1 MSRYTRIEL
10 LVYVSFWLLITSF
23 AVVSSWNLGHV
34 HTLQAARHIF
44 GQVLLVLL
52 PLLSPERAFV
62 TEQFH
67 PFTPGSAMSLIA
79 FQSYLDS
86 KFLGK

>member
-23 AVVSSWNLGHV
+23 AVVSSWNLEQV

-44 GQVLLVLL
+44 G
-52 PLLSPERAFV
+52 
-62 TEQFH
+62 
-67 PFTPGSAMSLIA
+67 
-79 FQSYLDS
+79 
-86 KFLGK
+86 

>member
-23 AVVSSWNLGHV
+23 AVVSSWNLEQVRAQVIYHKSEEIREVSRNRILMENG
-34 HTLQAARHIF
+34 TLIPV
-44 GQVLLVLL
+44 GDIYK
-52 PLLSPERAFV
+52 E
-62 TEQFH
+62 
-67 PFTPGSAMSLIA
+67 A

>member
-23 AVVSSWNLGHV
+23 AVVSSWNLE
-34 HTLQAARHIF
+34 
-44 GQVLLVLL
+44 QVSELHLDV
-52 PLLSPERAFV
+52 
-62 TEQFH
+62 
-67 PFTPGSAMSLIA
+67 
-79 FQSYLDS
+79 DS

>member
-23 AVVSSWNLGHV
+23 AVGSSWNLERVSETASLRREISVGHIA
-34 HTLQAARHIF
+34 QY
-44 GQVLLVLL
+44 
-52 PLLSPERAFV
+52 E
-62 TEQFH
+62 E
-67 PFTPGSAMSLIA
+67 A

>member
-23 AVVSSWNLGHV
+23 AVVSSWNLECV
-34 HTLQAARHIF
+34 HKSYIINLKKIREVSRNRILMENGTLIPV
-44 GQVLLVLL
+44 GDIYK
-52 PLLSPERAFV
+52 E
-62 TEQFH
+62 
-67 PFTPGSAMSLIA
+67 A

>member
-1 MSRYTRIEL
+1 MSRYIRIEL

-23 AVVSSWNLGHV
+23 AVVSSWNLERV
-34 HTLQAARHIF
+34 HKSYIINLKKIREVSRNRILMENGTLIPV
-44 GQVLLVLL
+44 GDIYK
-52 PLLSPERAFV
+52 E
-62 TEQFH
+62 
-67 PFTPGSAMSLIA
+67 A

>member
-23 AVVSSWNLGHV
+23 AVVSSWSLEHV
-34 HTLQAARHIF
+34 R
-44 GQVLLVLL
+44 VK
-52 PLLSPERAFV
+52 E
-62 TEQFH
+62 
-67 PFTPGSAMSLIA
+67 A